1 MRAALLL
8 LLAASVDGL
17 VAGRRLLRRVA
28 PALAEVVPASTRRRP
43 LHDLAD
49 VAREGLLDVGDGH
62 RVYYQVRGGNA
73 SLPLALFLHGGP
85 GAGCAPNHARF
96 FDPEKW
102 RVCLLD
108 QRGCGRS
115 EYPGASPL
123 EDNETPRLVADL
135 EALRAELLGAEPWAC
150 VLGGSWGSTLAL
162 AYACSHAGALR
173 SLVLRGVC
181 LMRAREID
189 WLFGPRGGAATLAPR
204 GFDEFRRHVLPDADA
219 ATLGDRDVLDAYYA
233 AFTGDDARRDAAARA
248 WMAWEAKASSASR
261 RAGVATFREG
271 NWSFAWAPH
280 ILAAA
285 EAKKNATDGGEF
297 YANATTSAAAD
308 PANATAGAV
317 VPALSGAAVR
327 AALPGKKKRVP
338 AQPMLTCHYSVHDGF
353 LGESAVLGAAAGLGD
368 LPAIAVQGT
377 ADTICPPATAYDL
390 HAAWPELELRLVS
403 GAGHSHYDPDIQ
415 HELLEAT
422 DKTHATLFS

>member
-1 MRAALLL
+1 
-8 LLAASVDGL
+8 
-17 VAGRRLLRRVA
+17 
-28 PALAEVVPASTRRRP
+28 
-43 LHDLAD
+43 
-49 VAREGLLDVGDGH
+49 
-62 RVYYQVRGGNA
+62 
-73 SLPLALFLHGGP
+73 
-85 GAGCAPNHARF
+85 
-96 FDPEKW
+96 
-102 RVCLLD
+102 
-108 QRGCGRS
+108 
-115 EYPGASPL
+115 
-123 EDNETPRLVADL
+123 
-135 EALRAELLGAEPWAC
+135 
-150 VLGGSWGSTLAL
+150 
-162 AYACSHAGALR
+162 
-173 SLVLRGVC
+173 
-181 LMRAREID
+181 MRAREID
-189 WLFGPRGGAATLAPR
+189 WLFGPRGGAATLAPK

-248 WMAWEAKASSASR
+248 WMAWEAKASSPSR

-285 EAKKNATDGGEF
+285 EAKKNATDGGDF